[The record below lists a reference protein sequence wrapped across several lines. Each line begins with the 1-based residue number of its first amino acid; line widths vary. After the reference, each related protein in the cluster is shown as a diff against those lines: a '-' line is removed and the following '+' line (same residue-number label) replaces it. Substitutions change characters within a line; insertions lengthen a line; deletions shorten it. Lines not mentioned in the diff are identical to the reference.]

1 MTHSVLFKIK
11 EEYIMTKISVNEL
24 LDTINNQWASTQ
36 DIMKI
41 GCVGKNQAL
50 KIKKEIKSKL
60 KLEGYFLPKNL
71 VTMEGVLDYFKISIN
86 HLKKINECQRGINNV
101 RAIN

>member
-1 MTHSVLFKIK
+1 MK
-11 EEYIMTKISVNEL
+11 KISANEL
-24 LDTINNQWASTQ
+24 LETINNQWANTN

-50 KIKKEIKSKL
+50 KIKRELKSKL
-60 KLEGYFLPKNL
+60 ELEGYFLPKNL
-71 VTMEGVLDYFKISIN
+71 VTMESVLDYFKISIN
-86 HLKKINECQRGINNV
+86 HLKKISECQRGINNV